1 MKQDCKLEKYI
12 KILEANKNIILTGA
26 PGTSKTHL
34 AKAIADAMNAES
46 DFVQFHP
53 SYDYTDFVEGLRPT
67 PPDNKGNIG
76 FRRVDGVFKA
86 FCKKAIQYGQ
96 KQNTSGNDNKI
107 ARSFDEA
114 YKILIEKIK
123 HNSIVLYSDFR
134 NNKKVLQVEINELYG
149 SDKGYEVIRFYKT
162 DKFQNAQ
169 IDYLRKIYTYY
180 VSKKQYN
187 IREERYA
194 QFVKIIGNTL
204 DYSYYRGIV
213 QGLLDLTRRNSN
225 DEESRMSLMSDK
237 KIPNSTIPKSFV
249 FIIDEINRGEI
260 SKIFGE
266 LFFSI
271 DPGYRGAKG
280 KVKTQYQNMITNESD
295 PFYEGFYVPENV
307 YIIGTMNDI
316 DRSVESMDFAMRRR
330 FAWQEVKAEENTGM
344 LDDLQEMKNEV
355 IEIMKRLNNVIWN
368 ETTNTGIEG
377 LSAAYHI
384 GGSYFSKLQLYL
396 NDGHSNKGA
405 AYKHLWENH
414 LKGVLSEYL
423 RGMPD
428 AMENLRKLENTY
440 FKEDVDAYIEG

>member
-26 PGTSKTHL
+26 PGTGKTHL

-67 PPDNKGNIG
+67 PPDSKGNIG

-86 FCKKAIQYGQ
+86 FCKKAISV
-96 KQNTSGNDNKI
+96 NTKYVQSDSLFDNI
-107 ARSFDEA
+107 
-114 YKILIEKIK
+114 Y
-123 HNSIVLYSDFR
+123 NSIVSDIKRGIINSYNNPKGESLPLIINDKGRIEYRKNSPRAEKEENIRLMYNYLLKNNIFDLSYYTRDDYWALIKKLSKSTKTIDYVEYGWILQELLNRTPRNYSED
-134 NNKKVLQVEINELYG
+134 KKNSSEIN
-149 SDKGYEVIRFYKT
+149 
-162 DKFQNAQ
+162 
-169 IDYLRKIYTYY
+169 
-180 VSKKQYN
+180 KQ
-187 IREERYA
+187 
-194 QFVKIIGNTL
+194 K
-204 DYSYYRGIV
+204 
-213 QGLLDLTRRNSN
+213 
-225 DEESRMSLMSDK
+225 
-237 KIPNSTIPKSFV
+237 FV

-280 KVKTQYQNMITNESD
+280 KVKTQYQNMITNETD

-344 LDDLQEMKNEV
+344 LDNLQEMKNEV

-396 NDGHSNKGA
+396 NDGYSNKSA

-423 RGMPD
+423 RGMPN

>member
-26 PGTSKTHL
+26 PGTGKTHL

-249 FIIDEINRGEI
+249 FIID
-260 SKIFGE
+260 
-266 LFFSI
+266 
-271 DPGYRGAKG
+271 
-280 KVKTQYQNMITNESD
+280 
-295 PFYEGFYVPENV
+295 
-307 YIIGTMNDI
+307 
-316 DRSVESMDFAMRRR
+316 
-330 FAWQEVKAEENTGM
+330 
-344 LDDLQEMKNEV
+344 
-355 IEIMKRLNNVIWN
+355 
-368 ETTNTGIEG
+368 
-377 LSAAYHI
+377 
-384 GGSYFSKLQLYL
+384 
-396 NDGHSNKGA
+396 
-405 AYKHLWENH
+405 
-414 LKGVLSEYL
+414 
-423 RGMPD
+423 
-428 AMENLRKLENTY
+428 
-440 FKEDVDAYIEG
+440 

>member
-26 PGTSKTHL
+26 PGTGKTHL

-86 FCKKAIQYGQ
+86 FCKKAISV
-96 KQNTSGNDNKI
+96 NTKYVQSDSLFDNI
-107 ARSFDEA
+107 
-114 YKILIEKIK
+114 Y
-123 HNSIVLYSDFR
+123 NSIVSDIKRGIINSYNNPKGESLPLIINDKGRIEYRKNSPRAEKEENIRLMYNYLLKNNIFDLSYYTRDDYWALIKKLSKSTKTIDYVEYGWILQELLNRTPRNYSEDKKNSSE
-134 NNKKVLQVEINELYG
+134 NNKQK
-149 SDKGYEVIRFYKT
+149 
-162 DKFQNAQ
+162 
-169 IDYLRKIYTYY
+169 
-180 VSKKQYN
+180 
-187 IREERYA
+187 
-194 QFVKIIGNTL
+194 
-204 DYSYYRGIV
+204 
-213 QGLLDLTRRNSN
+213 
-225 DEESRMSLMSDK
+225 
-237 KIPNSTIPKSFV
+237 FV

-295 PFYEGFYVPENV
+295 PFYEGFYVPETV

-384 GGSYFSKLQLYL
+384 GGSYFSKLKLYL
-396 NDGHSNKGA
+396 NDGHSNKSA

-440 FKEDVDAYIEG
+440 LKEDVDAYIEG